1 MLISGLNWVGTLLW
15 NLKPITFLSH
25 FLLRI
30 KAPLNDKA
38 TGLFYGLCGVEC
50 SCIAY
55 VAIWLYILLDI
66 EKTKMQFTFQRRK
79 WQNAVLKTISV
90 KLLPFYPKP
99 LKWIIG
105 LPSEEL
111 WNYQMNVPLSLRYGA
126 VHIYQ
131 IRANLLDLLFWKGFI
146 QKWNIFEKCSSF
158 LLLYCDKIMTTFSS
172 LIAKACI

>member
-1 MLISGLNWVGTLLW
+1 M
-15 NLKPITFLSH
+15 
-25 FLLRI
+25 
-30 KAPLNDKA
+30 
-38 TGLFYGLCGVEC
+38 
-50 SCIAY
+50 
-55 VAIWLYILLDI
+55 
-66 EKTKMQFTFQRRK
+66 KTKMQFTFQRRK

-111 WNYQMNVPLSLRYGA
+111 WNYQMNVPLRYGA

-131 IRANLLDLLFWKGFI
+131 IRATLLDLLFWKGFV

-158 LLLYCDKIMTTFSS
+158 LLLYCDKIMTSFSS
-172 LIAKACI
+172 LIAKACIYMYFIYPCDSYLLCLFVPRENWQTNRKWWNFVPIDGQSQLSFLFASLWLEACLSMDCNGLH